1 MHRCRTLTT
10 DVAAISSCAPSR
22 LGSSLPDR
30 SSFRTRSPQY
40 ADVLYPYARK
50 ANVILQRADSS
61 NENGA
66 SAIPLTHRISRSQG
80 YCEAQQDQ
88 PVFVCHSVDELG
100 WCWICADEFSCLCA
114 AQQSL
119 RKVRPIMR
127 PWLLGLDSVGDED
140 GFGHV
145 NGRSFALS
153 SVQPRH
159 VQTAGSRIC
168 FGRGCF
174 GLSEQI

>member
-1 MHRCRTLTT
+1 MSRQSAHALLRGWAAPCQIAQAFAQGRHSMQTDFTLMLVRPTLFFSGL
-10 DVAAISSCAPSR
+10 IR
-22 LGSSLPDR
+22 Q
-30 SSFRTRSPQY
+30 TRMVRQ
-40 ADVLYPYARK
+40 
-50 ANVILQRADSS
+50 
-61 NENGA
+61 
-66 SAIPLTHRISRSQG
+66 SAIPLTHQISRSQG